1 MELRWN
7 RKHEVGLDRV
17 EKAAFPANLLQHLFW
32 WNNDEDDEDDED
44 DGVSWED
51 VNDVNHTF
59 FDKVW
64 MGSHFFW

>member
-32 WNNDEDDEDDED
+32 WNNDDDDDDEDEDDED

-59 FDKVW
+59 FW
-64 MGSHFFW
+64 